1 MPEDNSTIDYY
12 FDHEWPQERE
22 RLRQLEEFFDP
33 LTHANLEFVGIQ
45 PGWYCLEAGGGGGS
59 VAEWLAW
66 RVGPTGRVLVTDLE
80 TRFLERLAGPTVE
93 VRQHRLGYDPLPKN
107 AFNLIHAR
115 AVMEHQPDRM
125 PALKQIYQSLRP
137 GGWVVL
143 ESADFAALGASRP
156 QHVALFNRGL
166 GLIKTVMETR
176 GFSWSCGRHLSYEL
190 DRVGFIDISF
200 EGHVFE
206 WGGDDGPLTVLYT
219 QTFDRVGLGIESFEG
234 TDVSR
239 RDLKRFLAMCKSPNF
254 RATSHMTCAVIGQKP
269 R

>member
-1 MPEDNSTIDYY
+1 MTEPKKPKDYY
-12 FDHEWPQERE
+12 FDHEWQGERE

-33 LTHANLEFVGIQ
+33 LTRANLEHVGIQ

-93 VRQHRLGYDPLPKN
+93 VRQHRLGHDPLPKN
-107 AFNLIHAR
+107 AFDLVHAR

-143 ESADFAALGASRP
+143 ESADFSALAACRP
-156 QHVALFNRGL
+156 QHVDLFNRVWGL
-166 GLIKTVMETR
+166 LKTVMEAR

-190 DRVGFIDISF
+190 EKVGFEGISF

-206 WGGDDGPLTVLYT
+206 WGGGNDPLTVLYT
-219 QTFDRVGLGIESFEG
+219 QTFERVSLGIESFEG
-234 TDVSR
+234 TDVSK
-239 RDLKRFLAMCKSPNF
+239 RDLKRFLAMCKGPDF
-254 RATSHMTCAVIGQKP
+254 RATSHITCAVIGQKP

>member
-1 MPEDNSTIDYY
+1 MSEPKDSLDYF

-33 LTHANLEFVGIQ
+33 LTQANIESVGIQ

-80 TRFLERLAGPTVE
+80 TRFLERLAGPTIE
-93 VRQHRLGYDPLPKN
+93 VRQHRLGHDPLPKN
-107 AFNLIHAR
+107 VFNLVHAR

-125 PALKQIYQSLRP
+125 PALEQIYQCLRP

-143 ESADFAALGASRP
+143 ESADFSALGASRP
-156 QHVALFNRGL
+156 QHTALFDRVWAL
-166 GLIKTVMETR
+166 LKTVMEAR
-176 GFSWSCGRHLSYEL
+176 GFSWSCGRHLSHEL
-190 DRVGFIDISF
+190 EQVGFVDVSF
-200 EGHVFE
+200 EGRMFE

-219 QTFDRVGLGIESFEG
+219 QTFDRLSQGIESFEG
-234 TDVSR
+234 TGASK
-239 RDLKRFLAMCKSPNF
+239 RDLKRFLAMCKSPEF
-254 RATSHMTCAVIGQKP
+254 RATSHITCAVIGRKP